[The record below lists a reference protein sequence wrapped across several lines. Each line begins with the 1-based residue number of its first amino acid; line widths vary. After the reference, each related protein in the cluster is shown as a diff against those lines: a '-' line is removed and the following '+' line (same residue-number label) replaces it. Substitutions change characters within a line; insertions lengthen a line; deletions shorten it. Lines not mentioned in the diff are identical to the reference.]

1 MKYVFRIVILAI
13 ILICGKTV
21 SAQRYVA
28 DPFKRDS
35 VAVMNLT
42 ADKGVGTEA
51 FRIAKGDTV
60 NVLAQVEGFTDYG
73 VLTSGGREY
82 AVHVRDFRIVDA
94 DGAEDPWETM
104 DVKWRTPEGRY
115 YSTLTPYLIILGLVV
130 CALLAGLVGRRVRL
144 VRRVALIFIP
154 LLIIAACYLEVCAY
168 LALGTDMF
176 WWCDKDRFGFWGSM
190 LRVLPFTLVVVG
202 QLASYPVYTRLM
214 TRDSDEDAP
223 TGALLPMGISFLAA
237 IPVVAIVLLVC
248 ALFHMGKPMQNIVG
262 TCIFVA
268 IVGFGSLTSIT
279 LNVKLLGFFKGIWL
293 SLFGAIYIVG
303 AMIAVL
309 GFGIALWH
317 LLIQVIVTV
326 VPWAFLLFAAA
337 HAGDSTENNPTS
349 RKEKQWST
357 ADKFLG
363 LDEVDRRQR
372 EQRRKIGLPD

>member
-1 MKYVFRIVILAI
+1 MKYVFKIVILAI
-13 ILICGKTV
+13 FLICGETA
-21 SAQRYVA
+21 SAKRYVA

-35 VAVMNLT
+35 VKVSELT
-42 ADKGVGTEA
+42 ADNGVGVKA
-51 FRIAKGDTV
+51 FMIAAGDTV
-60 NVLAQVEGFTDYG
+60 DIVGPVEKFPRHG
-73 VLTSGGREY
+73 VAEIGGKKY
-82 AVHVRDFRIVDA
+82 AVRMIDFCIADT

-115 YSTLTPYLIILGLVV
+115 YSTLTPYLIIVGLVV
-130 CALLAGLVGRRVRL
+130 CALLAGLVGRRVRF

-190 LRVLPFTLVVVG
+190 LRVLPFTLVLVG

-214 TRDSDEDAP
+214 TQDSDEDAP
-223 TGALLPMGISFLAA
+223 TGALLPMGLSFLAA

-279 LNVKLLGFFKGIWL
+279 LNVKLLGFLKGIWL

-337 HAGDSTENNPTS
+337 HAGDSKENNHTS
-349 RKEKQWST
+349 KKEENEWS
-357 ADKFLG
+357 KFIG
-363 LDEVDRRQR
+363 LDEVHRRQR